1 MRAEITQLEKG
12 YKAVFERQLAH
23 GSDKVWS
30 MLADNSRLKQW
41 FDELRIAEPGKGGNL
56 VFDMGDGSIEE
67 LTITDYEEGRVL
79 AFEWWEDHVRFELA
93 EESADG
99 TTMLRLVETIDRIN
113 PQTAKDLAG
122 WHVCLDVIEAILN
135 GEDINRDEEW
145 KRWHAEYKR
154 LLDSMT
160 VEFE

>member
-12 YKAVFERQLAH
+12 YKALFERQLAQET
-23 GSDKVWS
+23 DKVWN
-30 MLADNSRLKQW
+30 MLADNSLLKQW
-41 FDELRIAEPGKGGNL
+41 FAELQIAEPGKGGKL

-67 LTITDYEEGRVL
+67 LAITDYEEGRVL
-79 AFEWWEDHVRFELA
+79 AFEWWDDHVRFEV
-93 EESADG
+93 EEG
-99 TTMLRLVETIDRIN
+99 NGRENVLRLIETIERITD
-113 PQTAKDLAG
+113 QTAKDLAG

-135 GEDINRDEEW
+135 GREINREEEW
-145 KRWHAEYKR
+145 QHLHDEYKR